1 MPSVYHTAVVKGYYY
16 FILTL
21 EVKKLKCKFSTSLY
35 DCDVQMNT
43 VNTLIDL
50 KIESLD
56 LKNKHKHFATVIF

>member
-1 MPSVYHTAVVKGYYY
+1 
-16 FILTL
+16 
-21 EVKKLKCKFSTSLY
+21 
-35 DCDVQMNT
+35 MNT